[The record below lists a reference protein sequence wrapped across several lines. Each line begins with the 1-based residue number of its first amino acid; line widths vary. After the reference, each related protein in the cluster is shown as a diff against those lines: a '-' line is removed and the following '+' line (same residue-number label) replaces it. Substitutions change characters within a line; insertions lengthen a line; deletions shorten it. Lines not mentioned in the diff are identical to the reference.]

1 MSRQVH
7 DADGYGEWNPAT
19 QAAWTIGMLRAAIAD
34 IPDDTL
40 LVINAPDFTD
50 PDFVVEQVVVGTG
63 PTERNAPEQ
72 GQVFGLNCEVP
83 EGPMELRAGRARA
96 LTAREL
102 LADREQSGLHREPS
116 PRPDRELEAE
126 P

>member
-1 MSRQVH
+1 MGSRTVT
-7 DADGYGEWNPAT
+7 ARP
-19 QAAWTIGMLRAAIAD
+19 AWTVGMLRAAIAG
-34 IPDDTL
+34 IPDEAL

-50 PDFVVEQVVVGTG
+50 PGFVVEQLVTSADLADGK
-63 PTERNAPEQ
+63 APEQ
-72 GQVFGLNCEVP
+72 SRVFALHCEVP

-96 LTAREL
+96 LTAYQL
-102 LADREQSGLHREPS
+102 LAGQQERGPARQPF